1 MCLGE
6 ICEVTEIRGGGRAL
20 VRGEQREHEVLLM
33 ALGDDVAPGDWVVC
47 HSGFALNRI
56 SAEEARE
63 ARQIRSAS
71 PTETEVSS

>member
-20 VRGEQREHEVLLM
+20 VRGEQREQEVLLM
-33 ALGDDVAPGDWVVC
+33 ALGGDVAPGDWVVC
-47 HSGFALNRI
+47 HSGFALDRI
-56 SAEEARE
+56 SADEARE
-63 ARQIRSAS
+63 AQQIRSTL

>member
-20 VRGEQREHEVLLM
+20 VRGERREQEVLLM
-33 ALGDDVAPGDWVVC
+33 TLDDDVAPGDWVVC
-47 HSGFALNRI
+47 HSGFALNPI
-56 SAEEARE
+56 SADEARE
-63 ARQIRSAS
+63 AQQIRSIL